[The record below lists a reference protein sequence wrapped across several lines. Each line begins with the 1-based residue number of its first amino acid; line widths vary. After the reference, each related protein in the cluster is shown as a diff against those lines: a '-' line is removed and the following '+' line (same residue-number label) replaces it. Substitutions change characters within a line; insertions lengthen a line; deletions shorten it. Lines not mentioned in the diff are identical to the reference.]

1 MNPCFRL
8 YCVGA
13 VSLLLFAARVAAAP
27 PLPGLSAD
35 TAAVTVSGI
44 SSGGYMAVQFQVA
57 HSAMVRGAGVIAG
70 GPYYC
75 AAGSVTRALGNC
87 MKPDARQAPP
97 LPAETLKTIRQLAE
111 SARIDPVEKLGDD
124 RVWLLS
130 GGKDKTVAPA
140 VMDSLAAFYRGLLPD
155 EAVRYVKVPDAG
167 HAMLS
172 VADAKPNAC
181 DTSKPPFIN
190 RCGDFDAAGQ
200 LLAHLLGPLKP
211 PVTPRDGEI
220 VAFDQRPF
228 IDGRPID
235 AGLGNEGYAFVPAA
249 CRAGGCRIHV
259 AFHGCRQSAGQIGRR
274 FVEGAGYNNW
284 AAGNRIVVLYP
295 QTTTRHGFAF
305 GSFKWMFNPNAC
317 WDWWG
322 YTDSGYHTRDGSQ
335 MRAVRKMIEALG
347 MPPIPVKSGAQPA
360 SAGSKP

>member
-1 MNPCFRL
+1 MNPGSCLRRAGGLF
-8 YCVGA
+8 
-13 VSLLLFAARVAAAP
+13 LLLFATAAAAAP
-27 PLPGLSAD
+27 SLPRLSAD
-35 TAAVTVSGI
+35 TSAVTVSGV

-57 HSAMVRGAGVIAG
+57 YSALVRGAGVIAG

-87 MKPDARQAPP
+87 MEPAGEDAPP
-97 LPAETLKTIRQLAE
+97 SPAETLKAIRQLAE
-111 SARIDPVEKLGDD
+111 AGRIDTVEKLRDD

-140 VMDSLAAFYRGLLPD
+140 VMDSLAAFYRGVLPD
-155 EAVRYVKVPDAG
+155 EAVRYVKVADAG

-181 DTSKPPFIN
+181 DTSRPPYIN
-190 RCGDFDAAGQ
+190 RCEDFDAAGQ

-211 PVTPRDGEI
+211 VVTPPDGEI

-235 AGLGNEGYAFVPAA
+235 ASLGNEGYAFVPAA
-249 CRAGGCRIHV
+249 CRGGGCRIHV
-259 AFHGCRQSAGQIGRR
+259 AFHGCRQSAGEIGRR

-284 AAGNRIVVLYP
+284 AAGNRIIVLYP
-295 QTTTRHGFAF
+295 QTATRYGFAF
-305 GSFKWMFNPNAC
+305 GSFQWMFNPKAC

-322 YTDSGYHTRDGSQ
+322 YSGSGYHTRDGAQ
-335 MRAVRKMIEALG
+335 MRAVRAMIEALG
-347 MPPIPVKSGAQPA
+347 LPPNPVKSDRQAAPA
-360 SAGSKP
+360 GNKP

>member
-1 MNPCFRL
+1 MNLYSRL
-8 YCVGA
+8 QHAIVL
-13 VSLLLFAARVAAAP
+13 SLLLFAAGVAAAP
-27 PLPGLSAD
+27 PLPKLSAN
-35 TAAVTVSGI
+35 TSAITVSGI

-57 HSAMVRGAGVIAG
+57 YSAMVRGAGVIAG

-172 VADAKPNAC
+172 VADAKANDC
-181 DTSKPPFIN
+181 NNSKPPFIN
-190 RCGDFDAAGQ
+190 RCKDIDTASQ

-211 PVTPRDGEI
+211 AMTPPDGDI
-220 VAFDQRPF
+220 VAFDQRPY
-228 IDGRPID
+228 IAGRPID
-235 AGLGNEGYAFVPAA
+235 AGLGDEGYVFVPAA
-249 CRAGGCRIHV
+249 CRGGGCRIHV
-259 AFHGCRQSAGQIGRR
+259 AFHGCRQSSAQIGRR

-284 AAGNRIVVLYP
+284 AAGNRIVLLYP

-305 GSFKWMFNPNAC
+305 GSFKWMFNPKAC

-322 YTDSGYHTRDGSQ
+322 YSGSGYHTRDGSQ
-335 MRAVRKMIEALG
+335 MRAVRAMIEALG
-347 MPPIPVKSGAQPA
+347 MPRRSL
-360 SAGSKP
+360 

>member
-1 MNPCFRL
+1 MNLCFRL
-8 YCVGA
+8 QDA
-13 VSLLLFAARVAAAP
+13 ASFSLLLFAVGVGAAP
-27 PLPGLSAD
+27 PLAGLSAN
-35 TAAVTVSGI
+35 TSAVTVSGI
-44 SSGGYMAVQFQVA
+44 SSGGYMAVQFEIA
-57 HSAMVRGAGVIAG
+57 YSAMVRGAGVIAG

-87 MKPDARQAPP
+87 MEPDAKQAPP
-97 LPAETLKTIRQLAE
+97 SPAETLKAIRQLAE
-111 SARIDPVEKLGDD
+111 SGKIDPVEKLRDD

-130 GGKDKTVAPA
+130 GGKDKVIAPA
-140 VMDSLAAFYRGLLPD
+140 VMDSLAAFYRSVLPD

-181 DTSKPPFIN
+181 DTSGTPFIN
-190 RCGDFDAAGQ
+190 RCKDFDAAGQ

-211 PVTPRDGEI
+211 AVTPPDGAI

-235 AGLGNEGYAFVPAA
+235 ASLGEEGYAFVPAA

-259 AFHGCRQSAGQIGRR
+259 AFHGCRQSAGEIGRR

-295 QTTTRHGFAF
+295 QTTTRYGLAF
-305 GSFKWMFNPNAC
+305 GSFKWVLNPNAC

-322 YTDSGYHTRDGSQ
+322 YSGSGYHTRDGVQ
-335 MRAVRKMIEALG
+335 MRAVRAMIEALG
-347 MPPIPVKSGAQPA
+347 MPPNPVESGRQAAPA
-360 SAGSKP
+360 SGKP

>member
-1 MNPCFRL
+1 
-8 YCVGA
+8 
-13 VSLLLFAARVAAAP
+13 
-27 PLPGLSAD
+27 
-35 TAAVTVSGI
+35 
-44 SSGGYMAVQFQVA
+44 MAVQFEVA

-75 AAGSVTRALGNC
+75 ATGSVTRALGAC
-87 MKPDARQAPP
+87 MEPDAKDAPP
-97 LPAETLKTIRQLAE
+97 SPADTLKAIKQLAD
-111 SARIDPVEKLGDD
+111 SGSIDPVEKLRDD

-140 VMDSLAAFYRGLLPD
+140 VMDSLAAFYRDVLPD
-155 EAVRYVKVPDAG
+155 DAVRYVKVPDAG

-181 DTSKPPFIN
+181 DTSRSPFIN
-190 RCGDFDAAGQ
+190 RCKDFDAAGQ

-211 PVTPRDGEI
+211 AMTPPVGEI

-228 IDGRPID
+228 IDGSPID
-235 AGLGNEGYAFVPAA
+235 ASLGNEGYAFVPVA
-249 CRAGGCRIHV
+249 CRDGGCRIHV
-259 AFHGCRQSAGQIGRR
+259 AFHGCRQSAGEIGRR

-284 AAGNRIVVLYP
+284 AAGNQIVVLYP
-295 QTTTRHGFAF
+295 QTTTRYGFAF

-322 YTDSGYHTRDGSQ
+322 YTGSAYHTRDGAQ
-335 MRAVRKMIEALG
+335 MRAVRAMIEALG
-347 MPPIPVKSGAQPA
+347 MPPNPPKSGAQPA
-360 SAGSKP
+360 PSGGKP